1 MELFYYNAGCGTTG
15 MEGSNSNLQNFA
27 ISLANAHHSIIRCA
41 SSTANKRTVSAK
53 LLFSTSSFLI
63 SSFCSSS
70 SGDARIIDTCSKSK

>member
-1 MELFYYNAGCGTTG
+1 MIMLGGEQL
-15 MEGSNSNLQNFA
+15 EGSNSNIQNLA

-63 SSFCSSS
+63 SSFCRSS
-70 SGDARIIDTCSKSK
+70 SGDARIIDTCSISK